1 MRMRFVEGQAARFVV
16 LGCVLAAFAAPGFS
30 QWNMEL
36 AVFGWKSDLDA
47 RARVTEAGHGTD
59 IDFKRDLGFR
69 DKNTPEYRLTFFR
82 TIDFNGELY
91 PVGTRVISSLDMTYG
106 RLGWI
111 WQFAQAGEGA
121 FKLGTVLDI
130 KHFAFDAA
138 LRAPN
143 LVPPVDEKEDYSA
156 TLPTIGLAV
165 DVLDDGPVSFYLEA
179 AGVAAGDRGK
189 VWDGEAGLKVTPIPA
204 LRIVATYRILH
215 LEVRDDPDH
224 ANIEFRGPHIGLAFR
239 F

>member
-1 MRMRFVEGQAARFVV
+1 
-16 LGCVLAAFAAPGFS
+16 
-30 QWNMEL
+30 
-36 AVFGWKSDLDA
+36 
-47 RARVTEAGHGTD
+47 
-59 IDFKRDLGFR
+59 
-69 DKNTPEYRLTFFR
+69 
-82 TIDFNGELY
+82 
-91 PVGTRVISSLDMTYG
+91 
-106 RLGWI
+106 
-111 WQFAQAGEGA
+111 
-121 FKLGTVLDI
+121 VLDI